1 VWTPRRIVLLVT
13 GLLFCTGAYSV
24 YAHLLGGVDGL
35 PPLPPA
41 FAEVRDPGDAYEPP
55 KATAGNPME
64 KRLQEAFGANCDE
77 LFYKF
82 KVDNRSKGVLLVYGD
97 YNLKEADGRAQFW
110 PCSIA
115 IFGKAHGP
123 DGVPEITT
131 MHCDRAFVE
140 FDQPVSKAS
149 DMEGRKIVAVEL
161 RSDPELLW
169 PDSLRRVG
177 HVHFHNNRSSTD
189 PGDDLSMR
197 TPGPVFY
204 RDTPKPGEPHVYTD
218 AVVEVIDHQNTPKP
232 GSADKAPQLPTATA
246 SGMKVYLVKED
257 EKSAGKKDIAKQPEP
272 KKAIA
277 KKGEKK
283 NQGTISGV
291 DRVVLNSNV
300 TMNLWVDGSSGFPS
314 GNAPKEKPHP
324 QPPTTPPPPSEKSLL
339 QIHTDGP
346 FVYDT
351 NADQGHFALAPQG
364 DPSIPNY
371 VQVTR
376 LTRDKGRDMLT
387 CDYLDVQFRR
397 RKAGD
402 QPGDLPPT
410 PTTAG
415 KPPKKKDDGEMD
427 IETVHAWGKTI
438 VVSSDA
444 EDLHAWGN
452 DLVHDARSKETTLKG
467 APLIAVKEGNQIQ
480 AHEMILIGTED
491 RASQQAR
498 VRGPGQID
506 LSQFDPETKK
516 QAFTRQATWQDWLV
530 FTRVKEQG
538 RDLDVLTLTGGAR
551 FADLTGEQHLQ
562 ARLLRVWFL
571 PGSDKKPEVKDG
583 SPKAPAATARST
595 PESRARPLRLE
606 ATGQVVAHSPELD
619 VRQADYLKV
628 WFREVPPRPAP
639 PPSTTI
645 SAPNVPAPPTAPAPM
660 GPPAPGSQP
669 SPTALAAPKD
679 KTPAPEKRKPPIQIT
694 ARRIETWVTVMN
706 GKNELE
712 RAHCEERVAVHQ
724 DPANEGERGV
734 DIAGH
739 TVDLEHYLE
748 GNVLAVNGS
757 AEKTPGEVHFDK
769 VSLIA
774 EDISIDQRDNV
785 ARVKGAGSMRMLSG
799 STLQGEKLA
808 QPTYIT
814 VLWKDGMEFRGSDRW
829 ARFEGGV
836 QAEQENSR
844 VLCETMQVM
853 LDRDVWLKQTEKP
866 KDPLPAKNPK
876 DDLAKAKDSKDDGS
890 PKVKQVVCDRVPRD
904 APAERLKMLPPV
916 AYADELREA
925 NKLVRAQTLEAPEL
939 DLNNETSQLNA
950 PGPGVVRIFQ
960 QGSKDPLAEQPDPK
974 APKGKEP
981 QPKANEQEM
990 KLTIIRYSDRLHA
1003 NNKMQIAT
1011 FSGHIDVMHLPADS
1025 PDQKF
1030 DVNKPPAGFMRLR
1043 CDESLE
1049 VFTRLGPAPGGKQ
1062 RSYQNL
1068 TAHGNV
1074 KFDSD
1079 EYTGTA
1085 SHVKYEEEKE
1095 TVIFQ
1100 GDRENPAVLFK
1111 LEGQGEKPRPYRAEK
1126 ITYNRRTKEI
1136 TGENAVGVQAN

>member
-13 GLLFCTGAYSV
+13 GLLFCTGAYSL

-64 KRLQEAFGANCDE
+64 KRLQEAFGLDCDE
-77 LFYKF
+77 LYYKF
-82 KVDNRSKGVLLVYGD
+82 YVDNRAKGVLLVYGA
-97 YNLKEADGRAQFW
+97 YSLKEPDGRAQFW

-115 IFGKAHGP
+115 VFGKARGP

-140 FDQPVSKAS
+140 FDQPVNKAN

-177 HVHFHNNRSSTD
+177 HVHFHNNRSSAE

-246 SGMKVYLVKED
+246 SGMKVYLAKED
-257 EKSAGKKDIAKQPEP
+257 EKPLAKKDIAKQPEP
-272 KKAIA
+272 NKAVA

-324 QPPTTPPPPSEKSLL
+324 QPPATPPPPSEKSLL

-346 FVYDT
+346 FVYDA

-397 RKAGD
+397 RKPGD
-402 QPGDLPPT
+402 QAGAT
-410 PTTAG
+410 PAASATPG
-415 KPPKKKDDGEMD
+415 KPAKKQDDGEMD

-438 VVSSDA
+438 VVSSDG

-452 DLVHDARSKETTLKG
+452 DLVHDARSKETILKG

-480 AHEMILIGTED
+480 AQEMILIGTED

-498 VRGPGQID
+498 VKGPGQID

-538 RDLDVLTLTGGAR
+538 RDLDMLTLIGGAR
-551 FADLTGEQHLQ
+551 FADLAGEQHLQ
-562 ARLLRVWFL
+562 ARQLRVWFL
-571 PGSDKKPEVKDG
+571 PGSDKKVEVKEA

-595 PESRARPLRLE
+595 PESRARPHRLE

-628 WFREVPPRPAP
+628 WFREVPPRPAS
-639 PPSTTI
+639 PPSATI
-645 SAPNVPAPPTAPAPM
+645 SAPNVPTPPTVPTPM
-660 GPPAPGSQP
+660 GPSASGSGP
-669 SPTALAAPKD
+669 SPMALAKPKD
-679 KTPAPEKRKPPIQIT
+679 KPAEPEKRKPPIQII
-694 ARRIETWVTVMN
+694 ARRIETWVTVVN

-785 ARVKGAGSMRMLSG
+785 ARVKGAGSMRMLSS
-799 STLQGEKLA
+799 STLQGEKLT

-814 VLWKDGMEFRGSDRW
+814 VLWKDGMEFRGSDCW
-829 ARFEGGV
+829 ARFEGNV

-844 VLCETMQVM
+844 VLCETMQVT
-853 LDRDVWLKQTEKP
+853 LDRVVWLKQTEKP
-866 KDPLPAKNPK
+866 KDPVAAKGPSDK
-876 DDLAKAKDSKDDGS
+876 LAKAKEPKDDGS
-890 PKVKQVVCDRVPRD
+890 PKVKEVVCDRVPRD
-904 APAERLKMLPPV
+904 APAERLKTLPPV

-939 DLNNETSQLNA
+939 DLDNEHGQLTA
-950 PGPGVVRIFQ
+950 PGPGVARIFQ

-974 APKGKEP
+974 SPKGKEA
-981 QPKANEQEM
+981 QKANEQEM
-990 KLTIIRYSDRLHA
+990 KLTIIKYSLRLRA

-1011 FSGHIDVMHLPADS
+1011 FWGHIDVVHLPADS
-1025 PDQKF
+1025 PDMKF
-1030 DVNKPPAGFMRLR
+1030 DVNKPPPGFMRLR

-1049 VFTRLGPAPGGKQ
+1049 VFTRAGPAPGGKQ
-1062 RSYQNL
+1062 RDYQNL
-1068 TAHGNV
+1068 TARGNV

-1085 SHVKYEEEKE
+1085 AQVKYEEEKE

-1100 GDRENPAVLFK
+1100 GDRENPAVIFK
-1111 LEGQGEKPRPYRAEK
+1111 LEGQGQNPRPLRAVK
-1126 ITYNRRTKEI
+1126 LIYNRRTKEI
-1136 TGENAVGVQAN
+1136 TGEDAVGVQAN

>member
-149 DMEGRKIVAVEL
+149 DMEGRKIVAIEL

-177 HVHFHNNRSSTD
+177 HVHFHNNRSSAD
-189 PGDDLSMR
+189 PSDDLSMR

-257 EKSAGKKDIAKQPEP
+257 EKSGAKKDDAKPSEP
-272 KKAIA
+272 KKPIA

-300 TMNLWVDGSSGFPS
+300 TMNLWVDGSSSFPS
-314 GNAPKEKPHP
+314 GNAPKEKPGA
-324 QPPTTPPPPSEKSLL
+324 QPRATPPPPSEKSLL

-346 FVYDT
+346 FLYDAG
-351 NADQGHFALAPQG
+351 ADQGHFALAPQG

-397 RKAGD
+397 RKPAE
-402 QPGDLPPT
+402 QPSDVPPT
-410 PTTAG
+410 ATTPG
-415 KPPKKKDDGEMD
+415 KPAKKKDDGEMD

-452 DLVHDARSKETTLKG
+452 DLVHDARSKETILKG

-498 VRGPGQID
+498 VKGPGQID

-551 FADLTGEQHLQ
+551 FADLAAEQHLQ
-562 ARLLRVWFL
+562 ARQLRVWFL
-571 PGSDKKPEVKDG
+571 PGSDKKPEPKG
-583 SPKAPAATARST
+583 TSPTPTAATARST
-595 PESRARPLRLE
+595 PESRARPHRLE

-628 WFREVPPRPAP
+628 WFREVQPRPTP
-639 PPSTTI
+639 PPSATI
-645 SAPNVPAPPTAPAPM
+645 SAPNVTAPPTAPTPM

-669 SPTALAAPKD
+669 SPAALAAPKD
-679 KTPAPEKRKPPIQIT
+679 KAPTPEKRKPPIQIT
-694 ARRIETWVTVMN
+694 ARRIETWVTVIN

-757 AEKTPGEVHFDK
+757 EKTPGEVHFDK

-785 ARVKGAGSMRMLSG
+785 ARVKGAGSMRMLSS

-814 VLWKDGMEFRGSDRW
+814 VLWNDGMEFRGSDCW

-853 LDRDVWLKQTEKP
+853 LDRVVWLKQTEKD
-866 KDPLPAKNPK
+866 KESGAAKGSSDN
-876 DDLAKAKDSKDDGS
+876 LAKAKDPKDDGS

-904 APAERLKMLPPV
+904 APAERLKTLPPV

-925 NKLVRAQTLEAPEL
+925 NKLVRAQTLEAPDL
-939 DLNNETSQLNA
+939 DLDNEHGQLHA

-990 KLTIIRYSDRLHA
+990 KLTLIRYSDRLHA

-1011 FSGHIDVMHLPADS
+1011 FAGHIDVMHLPADS

-1030 DVNKPPAGFMRLR
+1030 DVNRPPAGFMRLR
-1043 CDESLE
+1043 CDHSLE
-1049 VFTRLGPAPGGKQ
+1049 VFTRLGPAPGTKQ

-1085 SHVKYEEEKE
+1085 GHVKYEEEKE

-1111 LEGQGEKPRPYRAEK
+1111 LEGQGQNPRPFRAEK
-1126 ITYNRRTKEI
+1126 IIYNRRTKEI
-1136 TGENAVGVQAN
+1136 NCENAVGVQAN